1 MGQTLMVE
9 LLQLSQEASKFNQAI
24 SQQMLQLTASLQYT
38 TVEARFCISTAMY
51 RRIWRKTLRPL
62 RIHSQGRKTK
72 ADRRGQ
78 SAAHALTHALLK
90 THLNFPDAHH
100 NSKIK
105 EVEQNR
111 EKEILLSSQN
121 EQGHDHKFL
130 FEIIAGI
137 SSENFM
143 YQVVSVLLK
152 HEISRFRQ
160 GIPFL
165 VQGQKFG
172 SGRTGIKHNYTE
184 HRNNAIHKT

>member
-1 MGQTLMVE
+1 MGQTLMAE

-24 SQQMLQLTASLQYT
+24 SQQMLQPTASLLST

-62 RIHSQGRKTK
+62 RIHLQGRKTK
-72 ADRRGQ
+72 AGRRGQ
-78 SAAHALTHALLK
+78 SAAHAPTPALLK

-105 EVEQNR
+105 EVERNR

-121 EQGHDHKFL
+121 EQENDHKFL
-130 FEIIAGI
+130 IEIIAEI

-143 YQVVSVLLK
+143 YQVFSVTETQDLSVQAR
-152 HEISRFRQ
+152 HPISCPRAKIWQ
-160 GIPFL
+160 WPHWQQTQL
-165 VQGQKFG
+165 
-172 SGRTGIKHNYTE
+172 H
-184 HRNNAIHKT
+184 